1 MKTPFDIASVLLF
14 ALIAVIF
21 LHRSSKSEQDR
32 VPLWGYAV
40 TAIACALGDVMAN
53 NGSVPVGLVLLLSAV
68 AGSMWIV
75 ITKPNDLG
83 GPR

>member
-21 LHRSSKSEQDR
+21 LHRSSGSAQDR
-32 VPLWGYAV
+32 VPLWAYAV
-40 TAIACALGDVMAN
+40 VALACALGDVLAN
-53 NGSVPVGLVLLLSAV
+53 TGQVPVGLVLLFGAV

-75 ITKPNDLG
+75 WKKPADAD